1 MGMLGNFLSFIKGV
15 EYHFEFQEGMWDFSR
30 DAAVGKGLISR
41 LGENPLVSLKAWREV
56 WGSYQVVKWTSGSRG
71 FPRAG
76 AQGGNTSPRP
86 TVSPYFCP
94 FFFFWRGL
102 GALAGGAVITHVP
115 QGKREK
121 AVAGRATP
129 LPPRLQISS
138 LPRFSACGEGGCPK
152 DSDPHPA
159 RVLTWGLAGAL
170 LQGKWNNL
178 FSIL

>member
-1 MGMLGNFLSFIKGV
+1 MARPPLSTTPPPRTLALSAPGLSPGRSAGREHKSEAHGEPIFL
-15 EYHFEFQEGMWDFSR
+15 
-30 DAAVGKGLISR
+30 
-41 LGENPLVSLKAWREV
+41 
-56 WGSYQVVKWTSGSRG
+56 
-71 FPRAG
+71 
-76 AQGGNTSPRP
+76 
-86 TVSPYFCP
+86 P